1 MKRLFALLV
10 AAALFSC
17 SKDGDDDPPTP
28 PGPQTVTVNMAG
40 MAFSPA
46 TLTVKV
52 GSIVKF
58 NNNDGMD
65 HTSTS
70 TSTPA
75 AWDSGT
81 IPPGGSY
88 SYTTTAVGTYPFVCG
103 FHPTMTGT
111 LTVTN

>member
-10 AAALFSC
+10 VASLFSC
-17 SKDGDDDPPTP
+17 SKDNDDNPPVT
-28 PGPQTVTVNMAG
+28 PGPQTYTVNMAG

-46 TLTVKV
+46 TLSVKV

-70 TSTPA
+70 TATPPK
-75 AWDSGT
+75 WDSGT
-81 IPPGGSY
+81 IPAGGSY
-88 SYTTTAVGTYPFVCG
+88 NYTTTTVGTYPFVCG
-103 FHPTMTGT
+103 FHPTMMGT